1 MATGLSLK
9 KEHCA
14 WNLRL
19 SKTIIKYMSHSE
31 IKWKMKSILGNI
43 LRGHVYQPP
52 GEGNGNPLQ
61 YSCLENP
68 KERWAC
74 DPIVHGVT
82 KNWTQLST
90 RLTNSNWHVLNL
102 RKADAEW
109 ENNMLWLQ
117 SYLVNNRM
125 RFVLLTFRHIKKE
138 RHYFANKGLSSQ
150 GYGFSSSHV
159 WMSELDYEESWAL
172 KNWCFWTVVLEKTLE
187 NPLDSKEIQPVHPKR
202 NQSEYSLEGLM
213 LKLKL

>member
-1 MATGLSLK
+1 MF
-9 KEHCA
+9 
-14 WNLRL
+14 
-19 SKTIIKYMSHSE
+19 HSE

-68 KERWAC
+68 KERWTC
-74 DPIVHGVT
+74 DPVVHGVT

-138 RHYFANKGLSSQ
+138 RRYFANKGPTSQ

-159 WMSELDYEESWAL
+159 WMSEFDYEESWAL
-172 KNWCFWTVVLEKTLE
+172 KNWRFWTVVLEKTLE
-187 NPLDSKEIQPVHPKR
+187 NPLDSKEIQLVHPKI